1 MVDDSIERACQR
13 GLEICNKGGR
23 EGGGGNVMATGVG
36 GPRAFYGTP
45 HDVIDGH
52 LVQITSALSHL
63 VTNEQK

>member
-1 MVDDSIERACQR
+1 
-13 GLEICNKGGR
+13 
-23 EGGGGNVMATGVG
+23 MATGVG